1 MLKPVESVVL
11 LNCLYQSNWF
21 YIIISQ
27 WLKYRAGEPQIM
39 SSNPQEAFVHLRNKI
54 FENHN
59 FISKIKCIFFA
70 DMTNISLIHHL
81 SIKI

>member
-39 SSNPQEAFVHLRNKI
+39 SSNPEEAFVHLRNKI

-59 FISKIKCIFFA
+59 FINKKMHIFRRY
-70 DMTNISLIHHL
+70 D
-81 SIKI
+81 